1 MLPTFFRVTMNQ
13 INCRVSRSSISLYSV
28 SCSILMHVVVG
39 PVQPVCSNEIDVVD
53 AYALCDIGCIS
64 EPARGHFRSNPC
76 PTLRPIDCFPFL
88 LRVFK
93 LLLAR
98 GNFNEEEAKPKKQ
111 GYRTLPYQT
120 GSHTNTPPNP
130 LLVRLLIEC

>member
-39 PVQPVCSNEIDVVD
+39 LVQPVCSNKIDVVD

-93 LLLAR
+93 LFWPGETLT
-98 GNFNEEEAKPKKQ
+98 KKRLKNQ
-111 GYRTLPYQT
+111 KKTGIQNTSLPNMLPQKH
-120 GSHTNTPPNP
+120 SPESPS
-130 LLVRLLIEC
+130 C